1 MANQNVF
8 YLSVLGEAM
17 LERRQHAC
25 VEAAVLPLRSPLSRY
40 WSCQHAA
47 NKSQSK
53 HSNHPKS
60 FPFIVQF
67 ANINKAGFVW
77 KSLDGN

>member
-53 HSNHPKS
+53 H

-77 KSLDGN
+77 KRLDGN